1 MDDDPIIMLSADY
14 QLSPK
19 WGCARLPIA
28 YEDGIFD
35 ATKGLLTSN
44 PMNQTWSYYPLLEID
59 AEA

>member
-1 MDDDPIIMLSADY
+1 MLSEDY

>member
-1 MDDDPIIMLSADY
+1 MDDDPIIRLSADY
-14 QLSPK
+14 QLNSK
-19 WGCARLPIA
+19 WGSARPPIA
-28 YEDGIFD
+28 YEDGIVD